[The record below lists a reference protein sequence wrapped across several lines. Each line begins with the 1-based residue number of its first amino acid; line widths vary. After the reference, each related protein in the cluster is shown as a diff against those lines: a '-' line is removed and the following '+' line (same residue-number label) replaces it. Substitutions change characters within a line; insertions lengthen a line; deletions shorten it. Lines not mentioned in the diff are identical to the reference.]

1 MTGVQTCALPILSDV
16 ADFIVDYLSKLKLNS
31 PVLLFTNTRGEAEF
45 LASILR
51 EKSLVPVELHH
62 GSLSQQVREE
72 TEDNL
77 KSGKSRLVVCTSSLE
92 LGLDI
97 GSVELV
103 VHYGS
108 PRQVSKFMQRIGR
121 SKHNKHSSAKGLIIT
136 NNVDDELETKAILE
150 RIHEGSIEE
159 QLIHE
164 GSLDVLAH
172 HLVGLSMQFESM
184 SVSDALEIFRNSFL
198 FRHLTLEDLVGVL
211 ELLES
216 NYLIFFDKDKMTFR
230 KTGKCYRYYFEN
242 LSTIPDILKFKVI
255 DTVSKKIIGSL
266 DQRFVGDFGD
276 AGNIF
281 VLRGSQW
288 RIINVD
294 ESSLKVN
301 VEPIHSGGIT
311 VPYWEGENIPVD
323 YKTTSKVGKFRSK
336 IRDGSL
342 VLPDN
347 IIKIGR
353 AHV

>member
-1 MTGVQTCALPILSDV
+1 M
-16 ADFIVDYLSKLKLNS
+16 
-31 PVLLFTNTRGEAEF
+31 LF
-45 LASILR
+45 
-51 EKSLVPVELHH
+51 
-62 GSLSQQVREE
+62 
-72 TEDNL
+72 
-77 KSGKSRLVVCTSSLE
+77 
-92 LGLDI
+92 
-97 GSVELV
+97 
-103 VHYGS
+103 
-108 PRQVSKFMQRIGR
+108 R
-121 SKHNKHSSAKGLIIT
+121 S
-136 NNVDDELETKAILE
+136 
-150 RIHEGSIEE
+150 IHEGSIEE

-347 IIKIGR
+347 IITQLELQIIPDNKTIVIESVRGQGMIVIHSCYGTKTNSTLATLLSSMLSSKTGLQVDARSDAYRIVLSSKGRISENYVRQILTDNYDLYDIVTASLGGTHNVSWRTWNVAKKFGVVGRGAIYEKKSARFLFEKIGR